1 MKKLHL
7 FAFALVIGAILI
19 FTGYTLTHIN
29 PNLDVIT
36 AMEGKSEADN
46 LAQKW
51 NDSAVLVA
59 VYGYGNSGEWRYSYS
74 SNHASIN
81 LSTGFDVFICANGTN
96 VTEEREHPPS
106 PYPISNWNIDS
117 INAIKIAQSNSEI
130 KEWLNKYDNAK
141 LQSIILTA
149 NESSSAW
156 GIAWSDA
163 GFMDDPHTIAIGIDA
178 RTGEV
183 IDVYIQGL

>member
-74 SNHASIN
+74 SNHANIN
-81 LSTGFDVFICANGTN
+81 LSTGFDVFIYANGTN
-96 VTEEREHPPS
+96 VTEERVHPPS
-106 PYPISNWNIDS
+106 PDPISNWNIDS
-117 INAIKIAQSNSEI
+117 DKAEEIARANPEI
-130 KEWLNKYDNAK
+130 KDWLREYNNAN
-141 LQSIILTA
+141 LQSMVLTA
-149 NESSSAW
+149 NQTTSAW
-156 GIAWSDA
+156 GIAWNDP
-163 GFMDDPHTIAIGIDA
+163 GFMDDPHTSAIGIDA
-178 RTGEV
+178 TTGVV
-183 IDVYIQGL
+183 IDVYVQG